1 MGEVEYMSLSEKFIQ
16 EFEQLP
22 EDKKKE
28 VIDFIEF
35 IKVKGQKEIEG
46 YMDNIIL
53 ENKEALRKL
62 AE

>member
-1 MGEVEYMSLSEKFIQ
+1 MTLAEKLLL

-28 VIDFIEF
+28 VINFVEF

-46 YMDNIIL
+46 YMNEIIHD
-53 ENKEALRKL
+53 NKEALKEL
-62 AE
+62 AK

>member
-1 MGEVEYMSLSEKFIQ
+1 MSLSEKFIQ